1 MQDSKPDEEL
11 LIDFVLGRCDQAA
24 AEGVRRRLGQDRDF
38 AALHEN
44 IAASFR
50 ALGKYDVDEPP
61 ANLVE
66 RTMARVRATR
76 RSEALVAA
84 EPLRRRI
91 PFPAFSMREL
101 AALAAAAVLVVGIII
116 PSLRHARRRAQ
127 RSLCSAN
134 LGQIGTALNHYA
146 NENDDTLPGSP
157 LAAGSWLPRPGQPR
171 ASNSAA
177 LFQLARLAFAETDVF
192 QCPATPARPFAIV
205 AGMTR
210 FPSAEAISYSYQY
223 ALGGPIRR
231 SDPQL
236 ARVAEQMAIGV
247 DSTPLFRN
255 GVFRPEKSALPRE
268 RKPPRRRA
276 KRPVPARARQM
287 GHPLP
292 GRRQR
297 QQHLPG
303 RGNLQLHRQRSAH
316 LQNRQLRPAQLALGA
331 SRPPPAKPGVY
342 KRPGV
347 A

>member
-1 MQDSKPDEEL
+1 MQNSRPDEEL

-24 AEGVRRRLGQDRDF
+24 AEGVRRRLEQDRDF

-84 EPLRRRI
+84 EPLRRRM

-101 AALAAAAVLVVGIII
+101 AALAAAAILVIGIII

-146 NENDDTLPGSP
+146 NENDDTLPSSP
-157 LAAGSWLPRPGQPR
+157 LAAGSWLPRPDQPR

-177 LFQLARLAFAETDVF
+177 LFQLVRLAFAETDAF
-192 QCPATPARPFAIV
+192 QCPATPARPFAVV

-255 GVFRPEKSALPRE
+255 GVFRPEKVRSRVSENHPGGGQNVLYLLGHVRWVTHCEVGVNGNNIFLAEGIYNYTGNEAPTSKTDSFVLPNW
-268 RKPPRRRA
+268 P
-276 KRPVPARARQM
+276 
-287 GHPLP
+287 
-292 GRRQR
+292 
-297 QQHLPG
+297 
-303 RGNLQLHRQRSAH
+303 
-316 LQNRQLRPAQLALGA
+316 
-331 SRPPPAKPGVY
+331 
-342 KRPGV
+342 
-347 A
+347 

>member
-24 AEGVRRRLGQDRDF
+24 AEGVRRRLEQDRDF

-84 EPLRRRI
+84 EPLRRRA

-101 AALAAAAVLVVGIII
+101 AALAAAAILVVGIII
-116 PSLRHARRRAQ
+116 PSLRHARRRAD

-157 LAAGSWLPRPGQPR
+157 VAAGSWLPRPGQPR

-177 LFQLARLAFAETDVF
+177 LFQLARLSFAEPDVF
-192 QCPATPARPFAIV
+192 QCPATSARPFAVV

-255 GVFRPEKSALPRE
+255 GVFRPEKVRSRVSENHPGGGQNVLYLLGHVRWVTHCEVGVNGNNIFLAEGIYNYTGNEVPTSKTDSFVLPNW
-268 RKPPRRRA
+268 P
-276 KRPVPARARQM
+276 
-287 GHPLP
+287 
-292 GRRQR
+292 
-297 QQHLPG
+297 
-303 RGNLQLHRQRSAH
+303 
-316 LQNRQLRPAQLALGA
+316 
-331 SRPPPAKPGVY
+331 
-342 KRPGV
+342 
-347 A
+347 